1 MVCCQSTTLL
11 SFGVTTFLT
20 ILFSKTIRFG
30 IMRNVYY
37 NQYLHPPKKNREK
50 LHVGLLN

>member
-11 SFGVTTFLT
+11 YFGVTTFLT
-20 ILFSKTIRFG
+20 ILFSKKTIRFG

-37 NQYLHPPKKNREK
+37 NQYLHPK
-50 LHVGLLN
+50 